1 MKKVLIIILV
11 AATIVLGIIA
21 WNQMAPRPDLII
33 ETLNIEPVKQG
44 KNVKITYVVKNQ
56 GKAAANQ
63 SEAFINILSK
73 EGKDLGK
80 SIKKDIPSL
89 PPNSSYTTEISY
101 PLVEKGNYNIK
112 VTADYKDK
120 IAESN
125 EANNFN
131 TVKFSIGLGI
141 K

>member
-1 MKKVLIIILV
+1 MKKILIVILIITAI
-11 AATIVLGIIA
+11 ILGIMA
-21 WNQMAPRPDLII
+21 WNQMAPKADLVI
-33 ETLNIEPVKQG
+33 EKVNIEPAKQG

-56 GKAAANQ
+56 GKVTANQ
-63 SEAFINILSK
+63 SEASINILSE

-80 SIKKDIPSL
+80 SIIKDIPSI

-101 PLVEKGNYNIK
+101 PLLEKGNYNIK